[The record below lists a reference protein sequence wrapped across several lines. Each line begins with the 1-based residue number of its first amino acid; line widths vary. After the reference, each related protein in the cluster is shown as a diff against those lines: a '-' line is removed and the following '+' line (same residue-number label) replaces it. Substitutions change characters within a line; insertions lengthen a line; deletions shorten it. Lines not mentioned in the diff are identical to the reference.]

1 MSGARRAM
9 KNRSAAK
16 KERRKIAAFGNAN
29 ADEARRIGVRRED
42 FSNEGNFML
51 KTLIVAFIVAAIAS
65 LTPALAQMPAA
76 NPPAAAE
83 SDQAA
88 PSAQP
93 EKPKAA
99 HKKHNKKHAAKRAK
113 AKTETENPG
122 TEKKEGDTKQ

>member
-1 MSGARRAM
+1 M
-9 KNRSAAK
+9 KPLIPLCRSLGFLLAHKRPATI
-16 KERRKIAAFGNAN
+16 RFGLLNKM
-29 ADEARRIGVRRED
+29 VRR
-42 FSNEGNFML
+42 F
-51 KTLIVAFIVAAIAS
+51 
-65 LTPALAQMPAA
+65 
-76 NPPAAAE
+76 AE

-113 AKTETENPG
+113 AKTETENPD